1 MEQISN
7 EIKKVL
13 KAGIGA
19 VATGVEKTQ
28 EAIETLARK
37 GEPLYEQAKTAVV
50 DAADKVKKAVADSG
64 IADAFSCPSRVDSV
78 IRTLQQMIQQELDQ
92 VNAAIQDIY
101 PTRPR
106 QENAENADAADKPA
120 ENTDASADEADTPDK
135 EAEQPQQPD
144 EPAHNPPP
152 EEKA

>member
-1 MEQISN
+1 MEQIAN

-28 EAIETLARK
+28 EAIETLAKK
-37 GEPLYEQAKTAVV
+37 GEPLYEQAKTAVT

-64 IADAFSCPSRVDSV
+64 IADAFSCPSRVDGV
-78 IRTLQQMIQQELDQ
+78 IRELQQMTQQELDQ
-92 VNAAIQDIY
+92 VKQAIADIY

-106 QENAENADAADKPA
+106 QEAAENEAAP
-120 ENTDASADEADTPDK
+120 ENEAG
-135 EAEQPQQPD
+135 AAQQPD
-144 EPAHNPPP
+144 APAQDTAQ
-152 EEKA
+152 EEKPADPEQKNND